1 MSLTSNWSQW
11 WRRWFGNGYS
21 EVMGILR
28 HRYADE
34 MQHAARF
41 SQHAQ
46 KMQYPQFRDALLRI
60 ASDETK
66 HAGWIAE
73 KIRALEGQLPD
84 VLETPLLEENSWQY
98 LLTDLEEERRCGAD
112 LEEEILSIQ
121 SDYPD
126 IAELLQRI
134 DDEERRHRDEIRE
147 MAMRSDP
154 LALWPA

>member
-1 MSLTSNWSQW
+1 MSLMDNLLDG

-21 EVMGILR
+21 KVMGILR

-46 KMQYPQFRDALLRI
+46 KMHYPQFRDALLRI
-60 ASDETK
+60 AADETK
-66 HAGWIAE
+66 NAGWIAE

-84 VLETPLLEENSWQY
+84 VLESPLFEENSWQY

-121 SDYPD
+121 SDYPE

-134 DDEERRHRDEIRE
+134 GDEERKHRDEIRG
-147 MAMRSDP
+147 MLMRSDP
-154 LALWPA
+154 FALWPA